1 MGKVKEWGMAMEELA
16 EEAVLA
22 GMGETEGVEYMI
34 NNLGEKYP
42 GYKDE
47 LKKIFQKTLSMLY
60 QGEPL

>member
-1 MGKVKEWGMAMEELA
+1 MEELA